1 MIDWQNEIRQHTKS
15 SGESYSP
22 DYLKNIHTQILF
34 LQKAKQNTF
43 VYSSIDSANRLWA
56 GEEVSRI
63 ELSSFILNK
72 LPWRLTTDMDF
83 LEMLQRLDQV
93 SVLLTK
99 HAEIFNGIQTSAER
113 PTPIYWFSSDD
124 IVAEYQDTVEIRR
137 DGHNYTI
144 ENPVR

>member
-1 MIDWQNEIRQHTKS
+1 M
-15 SGESYSP
+15 
-22 DYLKNIHTQILF
+22 
-34 LQKAKQNTF
+34 
-43 VYSSIDSANRLWA
+43 
-56 GEEVSRI
+56 
-63 ELSSFILNK
+63 SSFILNK

-93 SVLLTK
+93 SVPLTK

-144 ENPVR
+144 EKSLLRQYFKPTRQDERGLNSYSILQTDKRIIFPYDAAGHLIPINEMKSSYPGTYAYLEAHYDR